1 MFYSAGLTAQND
13 IEKDWIFKNSK
24 SLSELWELDD
34 THHRGTFIITSYKP
48 IYLSLAKFTTNT
60 NKSPVNVNSDN
71 FVNESIDSDPIE
83 AKFQLSL
90 KTKVFHDMLWG
101 KADLWIAF
109 SQRSYWQIY
118 NQKLSRPFRE
128 INYEPE
134 VILNFPVNYK
144 LFGFEGKMLGAAL
157 VHESNGQSDPISRS
171 WNRISFHAGFERD
184 QWQVMLKSWLRL
196 PTSNDDNPQILN
208 YMGRGEA
215 AITYDLGRQRFS
227 AIARHSLRIG
237 ENGRGQPSTELGF
250 SHC

>member
-60 NKSPVNVNSDN
+60 NKSPVSVNSDN

-109 SQRSYWQIY
+109 FATLLLANLQSKAFQAVSG
-118 NQKLSRPFRE
+118 NQ
-128 INYEPE
+128 
-134 VILNFPVNYK
+134 
-144 LFGFEGKMLGAAL
+144 
-157 VHESNGQSDPISRS
+157 
-171 WNRISFHAGFERD
+171 
-184 QWQVMLKSWLRL
+184 LR
-196 PTSNDDNPQILN
+196 T
-208 YMGRGEA
+208 
-215 AITYDLGRQRFS
+215 
-227 AIARHSLRIG
+227 
-237 ENGRGQPSTELGF
+237 
-250 SHC
+250 